1 MYLQEIAFH
10 TGTSASSVGGEVDM
24 VRCQDKQERH
34 PRIDVT
40 HIEHQN
46 E

>member
-1 MYLQEIAFH
+1 MYLQEFAFH
-10 TGTSASSVGGEVDM
+10 TGMPASSAGGEVD
-24 VRCQDKQERH
+24 RIKWQDKQERH